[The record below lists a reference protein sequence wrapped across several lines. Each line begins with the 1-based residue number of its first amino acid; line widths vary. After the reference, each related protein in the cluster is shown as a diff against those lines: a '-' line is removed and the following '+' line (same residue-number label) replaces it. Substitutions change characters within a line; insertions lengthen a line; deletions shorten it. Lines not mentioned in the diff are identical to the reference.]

1 MSPELRTIQPIDY
14 QFSLEDE
21 VIGSPWESRLY
32 RGIDSDGK
40 PVGLKV
46 YQYAL
51 ASAYQR
57 RALSQ
62 VLRLQE
68 IASIANQVSGQIVN
82 PEGIG
87 LSVSYDVVP
96 LQEVGLINYQGHVVP
111 CALVEI
117 VEGPT
122 LREAQTEVVNFLRS
136 IGSMISVNDLME
148 YTTRELRRLTRISD
162 IKLDAHNAKPNFANP
177 LELKIRITDP
187 CQLVGNIKV

>member
-1 MSPELRTIQPIDY
+1 MSPELRTIQPKDY
-14 QFSLEDE
+14 QFSLDGE

-40 PVGLKV
+40 PIGVKV
-46 YQYAL
+46 YQYAR

-57 RALSQ
+57 IALSQ

-68 IASIANQVSGQIVN
+68 IARIANQVSGQIIN

-96 LQEVGLINYQGHVVP
+96 LQEVGLISYQSHVVP

-122 LREAQTEVVNFLRS
+122 LREAQADVTRFLLS
-136 IGSMISVNDLME
+136 IGSSISVDDLMDF
-148 YTTRELRRLTRISD
+148 TTQELRRLTRIYD
-162 IKLDAHNAKPNFANP
+162 IKLDAHNAKPNFINQQ
-177 LELKIRITDP
+177 ELRIRITDP